1 MRGLQRVIA
10 GRWPTAMLATTAIV
24 VAGSAMLVLS
34 PDALAQE
41 KYPSRPLTIIV
52 PTAPA
57 SSTDSKARLVAT
69 RMRARF
75 GQPVVVENKPG
86 AGGIIGVAYVAKARP
101 DGYTILHS
109 ALSNLATAPG
119 TVKAL
124 TFDPVQDFSGIML
137 SSEGYIA
144 LMTRGEFK
152 GLTFPQFLDRMRK
165 NPELFP
171 VAGSNTGNEIFL
183 KQIASAAG
191 IPLTYV
197 RYSDYGRMMTD
208 LWGGRL
214 GGALALL
221 NLFIPPHKS
230 GQGYIVAM
238 SATERLPDVP
248 GIPTMEEGLPGVNL
262 ASTSGYFAPATTPR
276 PIINF
281 LYAQIA
287 ETGKDPEVLSGNA
300 DGGRPLFTT
309 PDETDAFMKKEVQ
322 RWTVLLK
329 EAGIVPQ

>member
-1 MRGLQRVIA
+1 MGKLQSDVAA
-10 GRWPTAMLATTAIV
+10 GSCATPVVLALLAMLLA
-24 VAGSAMLVLS
+24 LS
-34 PDALAQE
+34 TSALAQD

-57 SSTDSKARLVAT
+57 SSTDAKARLLAT
-69 RMRARF
+69 RMRPRF
-75 GQPVVVENKPG
+75 GQAVVVENKPG
-86 AGGIIGVAYVAKARP
+86 AGGIIGVGYVAKAKP

-109 ALSNLATAPG
+109 ATSNLATAPG
-119 TVKAL
+119 TVKGL
-124 TFDPVQDFSGIML
+124 NFDPVQDFAGIML

-144 LMTRGEFK
+144 LLTRPEFK
-152 GLTFPQFLDRMRK
+152 ELSLAQFIERMRRS
-165 NPELFP
+165 PEQFSI
-171 VAGSNTGNEIFL
+171 AGTNTGNEILL
-183 KQIASAAG
+183 KQIATAAK

-208 LWGGRL
+208 LYGGRL

-221 NLFIPPHKS
+221 NLALPQHKS
-230 GQGYIVAM
+230 GQGYVVAM
-238 SATERLPDVP
+238 SGAKRLPDASS
-248 GIPTMEEGLPGVNL
+248 IATMDEALPGVES
-262 ASTSGYFAPATTPR
+262 ASTSGYFAPAATPR

-309 PDETDAFMKKEVQ
+309 PDETDAHMKKEVQ
-322 RWTVLLK
+322 RWTALLK